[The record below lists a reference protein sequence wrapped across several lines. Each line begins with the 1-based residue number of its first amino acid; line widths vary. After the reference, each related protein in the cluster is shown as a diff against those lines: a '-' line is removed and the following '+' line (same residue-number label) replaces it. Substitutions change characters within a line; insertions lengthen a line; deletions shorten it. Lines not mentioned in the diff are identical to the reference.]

1 MNFLDN
7 VFVNH
12 SSIKMSM
19 NSYNILYQLYEKITN
34 YKPNDKIITNNNK
47 TYDEIVSKEVFRLIP
62 IQIQTTINKNNY
74 LSKYVSH
81 TLLSGRQ
88 ICIHIFHKINE
99 KESFIMELCD
109 KMYIWLS
116 FLDKYANKKC
126 SLTLKIYIFL
136 TEKEKK
142 LSEENSM
149 IEPINANTAFTF
161 SCKEDNE
168 ICIYRKEECFKV
180 FIHETFHSFGLDFSV
195 MSQILANKIISSKF
209 KVISKVD
216 KFKVPASHEHFKVLD
231 EDIDFRIYES
241 YCESW
246 ALVINIFFMLYT
258 YDKIEAKP
266 QNFELWKNRCEI
278 YLTYENLWSI
288 FQANKVMNHYGI
300 RENLLSSNEIT
311 YEEQNTSSF
320 SYYILKSYLINNIDE
335 FILWSDTNNFNIIF
349 FKSTKK
355 NIEKFSNFIYESSH
369 NLIDDILL
377 QKCQSFILKNGK
389 NKKWKKYVISLRM
402 SLYG

>member
-1 MNFLDN
+1 MNFLDSM
-7 VFVNH
+7 FINH
-12 SSIKMSM
+12 SSMKLSM
-19 NSYNILYQLYEKITN
+19 KSYKILYQLYEKITN
-34 YKPNDKIITNNNK
+34 YKPNEYPITNNK
-47 TYDEIVSKEVFRLIP
+47 KPYDELVDKDVFRSIP
-62 IQIQTTINKNNY
+62 IQIQTTIKKNH
-74 LSKYVSH
+74 YVSKNVSY

-99 KESFIMELCD
+99 KDSFITELCD

-116 FLDKYANKKC
+116 FLDKYANKIC
-126 SLTLKIYIFL
+126 SMTLKIYIFL

-142 LSEENSM
+142 LTEEDSA

-161 SCKEDNE
+161 SCKQDNE

-180 FIHETFHSFGLDFSV
+180 FIHETFHSFGVDFSN

-209 KVISKVD
+209 KIINK
-216 KFKVPASHEHFKVLD
+216 
-231 EDIDFRIYES
+231 DIDFRIYES

-246 ALVINIFFMLYT
+246 ALVINILFMLYT

-300 RENLLSSNEIT
+300 QEDMLSSNEIS
-311 YEEQNTSSF
+311 YEENNTSPF
-320 SYYILKSYLINNIDE
+320 SYYILKSYLINNIDD
-335 FILWSDTNNFNIIF
+335 FIIWSDTNNFNTLF
-349 FKSTKK
+349 FNNTKK
-355 NIEKFSNFIYESSH
+355 NIQNFSNFIYESSR
-369 NLIDDILL
+369 NLKQSILL
-377 QKCQSFILKNGK
+377 QECQLFVLKNGK
-389 NKKWKKYVISLRM
+389 NIKWKKYMISLRM

>member
-1 MNFLDN
+1 MNFLDK

-19 NSYNILYQLYEKITN
+19 GSYEILYQLYERITN
-34 YKPNDKIITNNNK
+34 YKPNDKPITNKNK
-47 TYDEIVSKEVFRLIP
+47 LYDELVDKEVFQSIP
-62 IQIQTTINKNNY
+62 IQIQTTIK
-74 LSKYVSH
+74 KTRYVSKNVSYN
-81 TLLSGRQ
+81 LLSGRQ

-99 KESFIMELCD
+99 KDSFVNELCD

-116 FLDKYANKKC
+116 FLDKYANEKC
-126 SLTLKIYIFL
+126 SMTLKIYIFL

-142 LSEENSM
+142 LTEEDSA

-161 SCKEDNE
+161 SCKQDNE

-180 FIHETFHSFGLDFSV
+180 FIHETFHSFGVDFSN

-209 KVISKVD
+209 KIINK
-216 KFKVPASHEHFKVLD
+216 
-231 EDIDFRIYES
+231 DIDFRIYES

-246 ALVINIFFMLYT
+246 ALVINILFMLYT

-300 RENLLSSNEIT
+300 QEDMLSSNEIS
-311 YEEQNTSSF
+311 YEENNTSPF
-320 SYYILKSYLINNIDE
+320 SYYILKSYLINNIDD
-335 FILWSDTNNFNIIF
+335 FIIWSDTNNFNILF
-349 FKSTKK
+349 FNNTKK
-355 NIEKFSNFIYESSH
+355 NIQNFSNFIYESSR
-369 NLIDDILL
+369 NLKQSILL
-377 QKCQSFILKNGK
+377 QECQLFVLKNGK
-389 NKKWKKYVISLRM
+389 NIKWKKYMISLRM